1 MSSFIE
7 TQSER
12 IEAREIPDSERLPIL
27 PRHFG
32 RHMLTV
38 EHAVYSFMRR
48 LSSEYTGGYWI
59 YVELSNGGFYMA
71 PTHEAP
77 VNVRVDTNGFE
88 GPMSAD
94 AAGIT
99 ACQEMPGPPRCLRGS
114 SFEGRLPILMCRQYG
129 AFADRMRRGLRRTD
143 LSAAAALG
151 GRRGA
156 DAVICG

>member
-1 MSSFIE
+1 MSSSIE
-7 TQSER
+7 TQSQR
-12 IEAREIPDSERLPIL
+12 IEAREISDRERLPIL

-77 VNVRVDTNGFE
+77 FNVRVDTNGFE

-99 ACQEMPGPPRCLRGS
+99 ACLFALSHLSFQIQHESIATHFHKLRD
-114 SFEGRLPILMCRQYG
+114 
-129 AFADRMRRGLRRTD
+129 FALDHAEASMIM
-143 LSAAAALG
+143 AAI
-151 GRRGA
+151 
-156 DAVICG
+156 D

>member
-1 MSSFIE
+1 MSSSIE
-7 TQSER
+7 TQSQR

-32 RHMLTV
+32 RHMLTL

-59 YVELSNGGFYMA
+59 YLELSNGGFYMA

-77 VNVRVDTNGFE
+77 FNVRVDTNGFE

-99 ACQEMPGPPRCLRGS
+99 ACLFALSHLSFQIQHESIATHFHNLRDFALDHAEAS
-114 SFEGRLPILMCRQYG
+114 VIL
-129 AFADRMRRGLRRTD
+129 
-143 LSAAAALG
+143 AAI
-151 GRRGA
+151 
-156 DAVICG
+156 D